1 MKIRMKGTIS
11 GTRNGQPW
19 PARGVVA
26 EFPDDEGADLCRA
39 GIAEPVKSEPAVEK
53 AVKAAPEPEPEKAT
67 PLTTENAEPVK
78 RGPGRPRK
86 NT

>member
-1 MKIRMKGTIS
+1 MKVRMKGTIS

-26 EFPDDEGADLCRA
+26 EFPDEEGAALCAA
-39 GIAEPVKSEPAVEK
+39 GLGEAVKSEPKPVEAAVV
-53 AVKAAPEPEPEKAT
+53 ADDSEKAT
-67 PLTTENAEPVK
+67 PLTTENAAPVK

-86 NT
+86 ST